1 MINSEIVTK
10 LEKLVGERYVSD
22 EPEIQFLYHYDFI
35 SAEPEG
41 KCDIVIMPGTAEEV
55 QNIVKIANQYKIP
68 VVPWV
73 SGINFGSIATPRK
86 GGIVVD
92 LRRLNKVI
100 EVNEDDM
107 YAIVEGGITWADLR
121 GYLNKHHP
129 DYQAGITWSPP
140 GTGVIPSHLCYGMFN
155 LGMLGGTGAEF
166 INGIEVVLGSGEMA
180 RIGSCSLTDYW
191 YGRQPLPDLTG
202 LFIGF
207 EGTTGIVTK
216 MAIKLWPKLPYRED
230 FLPIAQTVEDGAP
243 MMLKLAK
250 AGLGIVD
257 LLFINLGWAQSLM
270 CLEQS
275 NVAND
280 PVELGLPDFLGLI
293 STQAYTEKQHEA
305 QCEAIIDIC
314 KEFEV
319 DPLTIKEQM
328 ESFPENMQGIMGHL
342 TPSTGGQAPVQFW
355 SCWNFSRGGG
365 GEWVGSYNTTRNV
378 VKYYQLSR
386 EVSLKYGRPPQY
398 YCRFMFGG
406 HYCVTRTNINFNKDD
421 PEDIIK
427 ARNCLK
433 DIHDAVQQLD
443 GSIMYKPPSWAV
455 NYYNIKMDPTM
466 FQLIKN
472 VKGLL
477 DPNNIMNPGQG
488 IEGEKNNG

>member
-1 MINSEIVTK
+1 V
-10 LEKLVGERYVSD
+10 
-22 EPEIQFLYHYDFI
+22 
-35 SAEPEG
+35 
-41 KCDIVIMPGTAEEV
+41 
-55 QNIVKIANQYKIP
+55 
-68 VVPWV
+68 
-73 SGINFGSIATPRK
+73 
-86 GGIVVD
+86 
-92 LRRLNKVI
+92 
-100 EVNEDDM
+100 
-107 YAIVEGGITWADLR
+107 
-121 GYLNKHHP
+121 
-129 DYQAGITWSPP
+129 
-140 GTGVIPSHLCYGMFN
+140 
-155 LGMLGGTGAEF
+155 
-166 INGIEVVLGSGEMA
+166 

-191 YGRQPLPDLTG
+191 YGRQPLPDLSG

-216 MAIKLWPKLPYRED
+216 MAIKLWPRLAYRQD
-230 FLPIAQTVEDGAP
+230 FLPIAQTVEEGAP

-250 AGLGIVD
+250 AGLGIID

-270 CLEQS
+270 CLDQS

-293 STQAYTEKQHEA
+293 TTQAYTEKQHEA

-314 KEFEV
+314 KEFKL

-355 SCWNFSRGGG
+355 GCWNFSRGGG
-365 GEWVGSYNTTRNV
+365 GEWIGSYNTTRNV
-378 VKYYQLSR
+378 VKYYQKSR
-386 EVSLKYGRPPQY
+386 EVCLKYEKPPQY

-406 HYCVTRTNINFNKDD
+406 HYCVTRTNINFNKNDPDD
-421 PEDIIK
+421 ILK
-427 ARNCLK
+427 ARSCLK
-433 DIHDAVQQLD
+433 EIHDAVQQLD
-443 GSIMYKPPSWAV
+443 GTIMYKPPTWAV
-455 NYYNIKMDPTM
+455 NYYNNKMDPSM
-466 FQLIKN
+466 LRLIKR